1 MLNTEAQR
9 RRGCLTQRR
18 RDTEEL
24 KLKTQRSRGVMAWNK
39 GRKRDR
45 RDKSKGRKRDKSKGR
60 RMQSICL

>member
-1 MLNTEAQR
+1 MLNTETQR

-18 RDTEEL
+18 RGTKEL

-39 GRKRDR
+39 GIKRDR